1 MMPHHLL
8 LSGFLNNHKEKIFLS
23 LTSPLFLYFSIQEE
37 IFKHSL
43 TYKKS
48 PLPPPKGKKKRNSRK
63 LLGWMRLKRN
73 RKGQKQRK
81 AGWGRVRS
89 EILTPTSSV
98 AAVTGKPPR
107 RAL

>member
-8 LSGFLNNHKEKIFLS
+8 FSGFLNSHKEKIFLS
-23 LTSPLFLYFSIQEE
+23 LPSPLFLYFSIQEE

-48 PLPPPKGKKKRNSRK
+48 PPPPPEREKKKLQK
-63 LLGWMRLKRN
+63 TPWVDEIKKK

-89 EILTPTSSV
+89 EILTPTSNV
-98 AAVTGKPPR
+98 PEVTGKPPR
-107 RAL
+107 RAW